1 VGEKPRGSVKKT
13 AAVDE
18 LPTLQETKPPKLTT
32 AQRQVIRE
40 QARGMGGRIRPAR
53 SEDPTGSRDLLW
65 IKPAAYNA
73 ATDFLN
79 TLDDDALCGYIIGV
93 RDNIK
98 AFGRLAEHSIPA
110 PSISVNDRVLLW
122 LAEMILRTRSQLP
135 KAKVEALYLEIG
147 DTDLCQ

>member
-1 VGEKPRGSVKKT
+1 MKVKKQHPPP
-13 AAVDE
+13 A
-18 LPTLQETKPPKLTT
+18 TKPPKLTP
-32 AQRQVIRE
+32 AQRQGLRE
-40 QARGMGGRIRPAR
+40 QERAREGHIRPAR
-53 SEDPTGSRDLLW
+53 SEDPTGSRDLPW

-98 AFGRLAEHSIPA
+98 TFGRLAEHSIPA
-110 PSISVNDRVLLW
+110 PSISVNDGILLW

-135 KAKVEALYLEIG
+135 KAKVEARLERMQAMIEREKPRG
-147 DTDLCQ
+147 